1 CARDYSDTYYYALTV
16 EYFDFW

>member
-1 CARDYSDTYYYALTV
+1 CARVTGIDGTTV